1 MVVKQNC
8 IRPVCGKEYDSD
20 EPDRDYCS
28 ECRARNKKVAEEV
41 NKKILPSI
49 KPPTM
54 LEQYDEL
61 RARTGGHVNL
71 KHLM

>member
-1 MVVKQNC
+1 MAVKQNC

-28 ECRARNKKVAEEV
+28 ECRARNKKVAEEI

-49 KPPTM
+49 KPQTM

-61 RARTGGHVNL
+61 REATDGHVNI
-71 KHLM
+71 KHL